1 MRLIERESQ
10 LAALHQYAQEADHG
24 QGRFVLISGEAGVGK
39 SVLLEQVAQSL
50 TTARWFWAGCDGLF
64 TPAALGPLLD
74 IAGQLDGE
82 LLKLC
87 RAEVKRDQLYGALL
101 RQLSDMPTFAAIAIE
116 DVHWADEE

>member
-1 MRLIERESQ
+1 MSRCGQIGATGASGAE
-10 LAALHQYAQEADHG
+10 LAHG
-24 QGRFVLISGEAGVGK
+24 
-39 SVLLEQVAQSL
+39 SL
-50 TTARWFWAGCDGLF
+50 VWAGCDGLF